1 MLGTA
6 LPAAAPRNA
15 PEPLRPAAGTAQNT
29 SGFEVIDLGIDS
41 QPQKFVAAIEEH
53 RPQALGMS
61 AMLTTTMGNM
71 KVTIDAIVAAGLR
84 DKVKILVGGA
94 PVSQRFANE
103 IGADGYAPDAASAVL
118 KTKEVLKV
126 T

>member
-1 MLGTA
+1 
-6 LPAAAPRNA
+6 
-15 PEPLRPAAGTAQNT
+15 
-29 SGFEVIDLGIDS
+29 
-41 QPQKFVAAIEEH
+41 
-53 RPQALGMS
+53 LGMS